1 MSARYRRWPSALA
14 IATLLGAAIAVPAS
28 ASAGPTA
35 HGPAGAGITAP
46 AAPAAQIQAVP
57 AKDWLHTV
65 GNTIVDEAG
74 NRVWLTGA
82 NWFGYNASERVFH
95 GLWSANIETITRQMA
110 ERGINIVRVPIS
122 TQLLLEWRAGQTVAA
137 PNVNTFANPELAGLN
152 NLQIFDYWLGLC
164 ERYGLKVMLD
174 VHSADAD
181 NAGHV
186 YPVWYKGSITP
197 EQFYVAWE
205 WVTRRYLANDTIVA
219 MDIKNEP
226 HGTQSTSPRAKWDS
240 STDIDNFKHACET
253 AGRRI
258 LAINPN
264 LLILCEGIEIYP
276 KPGVPWSSTGL
287 TDYFNNWWGGNLRGA
302 RDHPV
307 NLGANQ
313 DQLVYSPHDYGPLV
327 FEQPWFQGN
336 FDKTSLTNDVWR
348 PNWFYLH
355 ENGTAPLLIGEWGG
369 RLGQDARQ
377 DRWMTALRDLIVENG
392 LHQTFWCINPNS
404 GDTGGLLLDDWRTW
418 DETKYALLKPA
429 LWQHTGKFVSLDH
442 QVRLGGAGATTG
454 ISLAERYSGG
464 GTDTTAP
471 SVPGQPTA
479 SNVTATGATL
489 TWAASTDNVGVA
501 GYDVLRATGSGP
513 ASVVGP
519 AAGTT
524 FQATGLS
531 GNTTYTFTVRARDA
545 AGNTSA
551 ASPGRTVTTP
561 PGGGGTGACTATYS
575 LVNSWPG
582 GFQGQVVV
590 RNTGT
595 SGITAWTVTWTQAS
609 GSAITQLW
617 NGRHT
622 VAGNAV
628 TVRNE
633 THNGTLAAGS
643 STTFCFTGTGSVA
656 VPSDIVCA

>member
-1 MSARYRRWPSALA
+1 MSPKFGRWSTPVAVALLFGTA
-14 IATLLGAAIAVPAS
+14 LAVPAS
-28 ASAGPTA
+28 ASAGPAA
-35 HGPAGAGITAP
+35 HGPADLS
-46 AAPAAQIQAVP
+46 AAPGPQAAVQAVP

-65 GNTIVDEAG
+65 GNRIVDEAG
-74 NRVWLTGA
+74 NRVQLSGA

-95 GLWSANIETITRQMA
+95 GLWSGNIETITRQMA
-110 ERGINIVRVPIS
+110 ERGLNIVRVPIS
-122 TQLLLEWRAGQTVAA
+122 TQLLLEWRAGQTVAR
-137 PNVNTFANPELAGLN
+137 PNVNTFANPELEGMN
-152 NLQIFDYWLGLC
+152 NLQIFDYWLMLC

-181 NAGHV
+181 NSGHI
-186 YPVWYKGSITP
+186 YPVWYKGTITS
-197 EQFYVAWE
+197 EQFYLAWE
-205 WVTRRYLANDTIVA
+205 WVTTRYVNNDTIVA

-226 HGTQSTSPRAKWDS
+226 HGTYSSTPRAKWDS
-240 STDIDNFKHACET
+240 TTDVDNFKYACET

-258 LAINPN
+258 LAINSN
-264 LLILCEGIEIYP
+264 LLILCEGIETYP
-276 KPGVPWSSTGL
+276 KPGVSWSSTTP

-327 FEQPWFQGN
+327 FDQPWFQGP

-392 LHQTFWCINPNS
+392 LHQTFWCLNPNS

-418 DETKYALLKPA
+418 DEQKYTMLKPT
-429 LWQHTGKFVSLDH
+429 LFQFNNKFVSLDH
-442 QVRLGGAGATTG
+442 QVRLGGAGSTTG
-454 ISLAERYSGG
+454 INLAERYSDGG
-464 GTDTTAP
+464 PDNIAPTA
-471 SVPGQPTA
+471 PGQPTA

-501 GYDVLRATGSGP
+501 GYDVLRATGSGA
-513 ASVVGP
+513 ASVVGTST
-519 AAGTT
+519 GTT
-524 FQATGLS
+524 FQATGLAGS
-531 GNTTYTFTVRARDA
+531 TTYTFTVRARDA

-551 ASPGRTVTTP
+551 SSPGRTITTP
-561 PGGGGTGACTATYS
+561 PGGGGTGTCTGTYR

-582 GFQGQVVV
+582 GFQGEVVV

-595 SGITAWTVTWTQAS
+595 AGITAWTVTWTLAS

-617 NGRHT
+617 NGRLT

-633 THNGTLAAGS
+633 SHNGTVAAGAT
-643 STTFCFTGTGSVA
+643 TTFGFTGSGPAAAPTDVA
-656 VPSDIVCA
+656 CS